1 MGYRK
6 LVQQGLGDTGRRTRG
21 RSRQE
26 RDREEQ
32 KEKKMA

>member
-6 LVQQGLGDTGRRTRG
+6 LVQQGLEETGKRIRG

-26 RDREEQ
+26 MDREEQ
-32 KEKKMA
+32 KEKKMI